1 MTTSPTESR
10 AATPTG
16 STASPSTA
24 SAPATTP
31 SAATSSDT
39 ISSDTTSPATTDR
52 TTLPSYVGLHP
63 GEPNLMEPEL
73 LDNPYTGYGTLRE
86 QGPLVR
92 ARFIDDSPIWLVT
105 RFDVVREVMRDQRFV
120 NNPTLVPGIGA
131 DKDPRARLIELFG
144 IPEDL
149 TPYLADT
156 ILTSDPPD
164 HTRLRRLVS
173 RAFTARRIQD
183 LRPRVEQITDALL
196 ERLPDH
202 AEDGVVDLVEHFAY
216 PLPITVICELVGIDE
231 EDRTLWRRF
240 GADLASL
247 NPKRIGA
254 TMPEMI
260 AHIHEVIDERRAA
273 LRDDL
278 LSGLI
283 RAQDDDGGRLSD
295 VEMVTLVLTLVL
307 AGHETT
313 AHLISNGTLALLTH
327 PDQRRLIDEDPALL
341 PRAVHELMRWCGP
354 IQATQLRYAM
364 EDTEVAGVQ
373 VRQGE
378 ALMFSLVA
386 ANHDPR
392 HYTGPERLD
401 LTRQPAGRAED
412 HVGFGHG
419 MHYCLGA
426 SLARQEAEVAYG
438 KLLTRYPDLELAL
451 TPEQLEDQERLRQPG
466 AWRLRRLPLKLHARS

>member
-1 MTTSPTESR
+1 
-10 AATPTG
+10 
-16 STASPSTA
+16 
-24 SAPATTP
+24 
-31 SAATSSDT
+31 
-39 ISSDTTSPATTDR
+39 
-52 TTLPSYVGLHP
+52 
-63 GEPNLMEPEL
+63 MEPEL
-73 LDNPYTGYGTLRE
+73 LDNPYTGYGKLRE
-86 QGPLVR
+86 QAPLVR
-92 ARFIDDSPIWLVT
+92 ARFLDDSPVWLVT
-105 RFDVVREVMRDQRFV
+105 RFDVVREVMRDPRFV
-120 NNPTLVPGIGA
+120 NNPSLVSGGG
-131 DKDPRARLIELFG
+131 DQDPRARLIELFG
-144 IPEDL
+144 IPEHL
-149 TPYLADT
+149 VPYLTDT
-156 ILTSDPPD
+156 ILTCDPPD

-183 LRPRVEQITDALL
+183 LRPRVERITDELL
-196 ERLPDH
+196 DRLPGH
-202 AEDGVVDLVEHFAY
+202 AEDGVVDLIEHYAY

-231 EDRTLWRRF
+231 DDRALWRRF

-254 TMPEMI
+254 TMPAMI
-260 AHIHEVIDERRAA
+260 EHIHAVIGERREA

-283 RAQDDDGGRLSD
+283 RAQDDDGSRLSD
-295 VEMVTLVLTLVL
+295 TEMVTMVLTLVL

-327 PDQRRLIDEDPALL
+327 PDQRRLLDEDPDLL

-354 IQATQLRYAM
+354 IQATQLRYAS

-373 VRQGE
+373 VRRGD

-392 HYTGPERLD
+392 HYTEPERLD

-426 SLARQEAEVAYG
+426 TLARQEAEVAYG
-438 KLLTRYPDLELAL
+438 KLLARYPDLALAL
-451 TPEQLEDQERLRQPG
+451 PPEQLEEQERMRQPG
-466 AWRLRRLPLKLHARS
+466 AWRLRRLPLRLQPEA